1 MAEGFASFLL
11 ILAAAPLWIMALQA
25 FLTRVGFRSVSG
37 QATAM
42 LASAIA
48 ALPTGAALWAVYL
61 SALKGPGLWNSAL
74 YALLAYAL
82 LAYSYFHLFNMGE
95 TARRVRILIELREH
109 GNISVEE
116 LKSFYDAVAILDR
129 RIERLVALGQVRLE
143 GGRIVLSSR
152 RLYWAAVVMNW
163 WGRILSL
170 PSLKSFYTK
179 GGR

>member
-25 FLTRVGFRSVSG
+25 FLTRIGFRSVSG
-37 QATAM
+37 QVAAM
-42 LASAIA
+42 LACAAA
-48 ALPTGAALWAVYL
+48 ALPVGAALWAVHL
-61 SALKGPGLWNSAL
+61 SALKGPGLWTSAF
-74 YALLAYAL
+74 YALLTYAL

-116 LKSFYDAVAILDR
+116 LKLFYDAGAILDR
-129 RIERLVALGQVRLE
+129 RIERLAALGQVRLE
-143 GGRIVLSSR
+143 DGRIVLSSR
-152 RLYWAAVVMNW
+152 RLYLAAAVMNR
-163 WGRILSL
+163 WGRILGL